1 MVVPRLHERTQC
13 VRTSVVVV
21 SVIHLLRQVLTAGLH
36 LTHANYRLESTV
48 MYVWRLAVA
57 GRRTHRLTSLC
68 TSKKTC
74 TRVADTRAQQT
85 GQLRSLEAICLVL
98 TECRFLYVKQ
108 GAIHME
114 DMALLL
120 RRFFHQGIFRWPQL
134 TSPSA
139 CCQDTALDFAV
150 PPDSEFV

>member
-1 MVVPRLHERTQC
+1 
-13 VRTSVVVV
+13 
-21 SVIHLLRQVLTAGLH
+21 
-36 LTHANYRLESTV
+36 
-48 MYVWRLAVA
+48 
-57 GRRTHRLTSLC
+57 
-68 TSKKTC
+68 
-74 TRVADTRAQQT
+74 
-85 GQLRSLEAICLVL
+85 EAICLVL